1 MSETHTA
8 PSLVTE
14 RISRIE
20 SNESRSTSRVHPSDR
35 VGSTGFDAIK
45 SSLESSMAPTS
56 VDRTSKDKRLIS
68 SIDSDLSGSPPPIY
82 QSTPKSTKQ
91 KQDEDAG
98 HESEDELTDPTN
110 KQDQSFDA
118 RRRTSKTRLRDFSQ
132 STSQPL
138 DSTYL
143 SQRTKSSFNES
154 NMENILSH
162 VPTSKGIRSILSIL
176 LVIHFLVLGKGL
188 LIELSP
194 HISHETPITSITST
208 AKPTRDLNKPITGS
222 DSGIFEYSTATSHH
236 PPGSSS
242 SWRHT
247 TSSTMDDLN
256 RTPTARDS
264 GVYIDSTATLSS
276 RYGRRQPSDTDQTT
290 IHGGDDSVSRST
302 FKYDTE
308 IISGDQLTHPQP
320 RNIRRHITSSPPSEY
335 ENIANYHSG
344 MTSQRKVP
352 ITTQSR
358 SILTKPL
365 VVDEIE
371 TIETETRVE
380 CQVQRTNEIKES
392 ITTTER
398 AGSPNAPKKIIT
410 TTTTTTTTTAAPP
423 VIRSPESSSDEA
435 TRTTTPSRRV
445 LLNERPQYYDSSK
458 STRAPYESTY
468 TPLHEVRQQTQTYR
482 ESGIRQHRY
491 DSPQSDTLSYQLPPQ
506 PTTSST
512 ITREEDLV
520 RVEETGF
527 KPIQRDRSQDSL
539 LQSPSSRTN
548 VRTLS
553 AGPRPVEV
561 TSLSP
566 QNQVTFGRY
575 TPNEIIAIVRVPELS
590 RTQQSPRTSPPTT
603 TIRHGTS
610 EPELYTRAK
619 QEEEQQRARLHSQ
632 RVHAAS
638 YRPPLAPPD
647 EYQQRQGRS
656 RIGEQRKQK
665 NKIGFVMIISFLF
678 HVDFVFLKSQ

>member
-1 MSETHTA
+1 
-8 PSLVTE
+8 
-14 RISRIE
+14 
-20 SNESRSTSRVHPSDR
+20 
-35 VGSTGFDAIK
+35 
-45 SSLESSMAPTS
+45 
-56 VDRTSKDKRLIS
+56 
-68 SIDSDLSGSPPPIY
+68 
-82 QSTPKSTKQ
+82 
-91 KQDEDAG
+91 
-98 HESEDELTDPTN
+98 
-110 KQDQSFDA
+110 
-118 RRRTSKTRLRDFSQ
+118 
-132 STSQPL
+132 
-138 DSTYL
+138 
-143 SQRTKSSFNES
+143 
-154 NMENILSH
+154 
-162 VPTSKGIRSILSIL
+162 
-176 LVIHFLVLGKGL
+176 
-188 LIELSP
+188 
-194 HISHETPITSITST
+194 
-208 AKPTRDLNKPITGS
+208 
-222 DSGIFEYSTATSHH
+222 
-236 PPGSSS
+236 
-242 SWRHT
+242 
-247 TSSTMDDLN
+247 MDDIN

-264 GVYIDSTATLSS
+264 GVYIDSTTTLSS

-308 IISGDQLTHPQP
+308 IISGDQFTHPQP
-320 RNIRRHITSSPPSEY
+320 RNIRRQITSSPPSEY

-423 VIRSPESSSDEA
+423 IIRSPESSSDEA
-435 TRTTTPSRRV
+435 TRTTATTPSRRV
-445 LLNERPQYYDSSK
+445 LLNERPQYYEPSK
-458 STRAPYESTY
+458 STRSPYESNY

-491 DSPQSDTLSYQLPPQ
+491 DSPQSDTLSYPVPPQ

-512 ITREEDLV
+512 IIREEDLV

-539 LQSPSSRTN
+539 LHSPPSRSN

-590 RTQQSPRTSPPTT
+590 RGQQSPTTSPPTAS
-603 TIRHGTS
+603 IRHGTS

-619 QEEEQQRARLHSQ
+619 QEEEQRARLHYQ

-638 YRPPLAPPD
+638 YRPPLAPPED
-647 EYQQRQGRS
+647 YQQRQGRS
-656 RIGEQRKQK
+656 RIGKQRTNDQ
-665 NKIGFVMIISFLF
+665 ILFVNTISFLF
-678 HVDFVFLKSQ
+678 HVDFVFLNHNDRLMFYFLLSLLIRVQANQNTCVHSSSFCVY